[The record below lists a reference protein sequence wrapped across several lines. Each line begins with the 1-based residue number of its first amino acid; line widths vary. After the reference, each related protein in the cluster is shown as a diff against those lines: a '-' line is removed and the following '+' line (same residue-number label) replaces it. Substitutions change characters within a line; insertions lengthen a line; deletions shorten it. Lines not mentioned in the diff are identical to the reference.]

1 MSNGFFLFHFFSH
14 FLAAQPDQLPTDYDQ
29 DVVCGPLVNVDG
41 TPMFSDAFD
50 VSGKPYGDCGSS
62 LSDNHVMVDVG
73 SQSAFGS
80 DF

>member
-14 FLAAQPDQLPTDYDQ
+14 FSAAQPDQLPTDYDQ

-50 VSGKPYGDCGSS
+50 VLGRPYGDCGSS
-62 LSDNHVMVDVG
+62 LSDSHVMFDAG
-73 SQSAFGS
+73 TSASCS
-80 DF
+80 DW